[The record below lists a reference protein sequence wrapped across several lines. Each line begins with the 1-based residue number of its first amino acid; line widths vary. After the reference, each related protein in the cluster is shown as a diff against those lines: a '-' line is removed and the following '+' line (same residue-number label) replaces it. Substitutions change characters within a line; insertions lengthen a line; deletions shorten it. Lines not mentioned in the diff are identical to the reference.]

1 MNHTNRLRLLT
12 AFIALIFVFTGIVS
26 SDEKTVALTEDL
38 SIGVGYGDENL
49 MFGSVSDIQLDREEN
64 IYILDGKNDRIQIFN
79 SQGKFLRSIPIQK
92 GQGPKEVSML
102 LGFAVHPD
110 GFISLYDTAGRK
122 ILNFDKTGAYHSYF
136 KLDFQAMDIKPYKN
150 RQIAI
155 LGLNNDLG
163 IHIYSLKGERISSF
177 AEPFALPSKLSQHKD
192 APFSHFPMKFSSSGD
207 GTLFLLNPHKYEIH
221 IYKNGQLS
229 RKIKGRSD
237 FFRPMT
243 IQGGKGGGGQNMS
256 IIFPT
261 VSVLES
267 KGKTIIT
274 IKGLPVLGEEET
286 KSQMQVY
293 EDQKL
298 LHSQF
303 IEGFPYA
310 ADSEGRLYFS
320 ASKQGFPV
328 MKRCKIL
335 FE

>member
-12 AFIALIFVFTGIVS
+12 ALMGLIIVLSGIVS
-26 SDEKTVALTEDL
+26 SDENAVALTEDL

-49 MFGSVSDIQLDREEN
+49 MFGSVSDIQLDQEEN

-79 SQGKFLRSIPIQK
+79 SQGEFLRSIPIQK

-110 GFISLYDTAGRK
+110 GFISLYDLAGRK
-122 ILNFDKTGAYHSYF
+122 ILNFDKMGAYHSYF
-136 KLDFQAMDIKPYKN
+136 KLDFQAMDIKSYKKG
-150 RQIAI
+150 QIAI

-163 IHIYSLKGERISSF
+163 IHIYSLSGEWLSSF
-177 AEPFALPSKLSQHKD
+177 AEPFPLPSKLSQYKD
-192 APFSHFPMKFSSSGD
+192 SPFSQFPMKFSSSGD
-207 GTLFLLNPHKYEIH
+207 GILFLLNPHKYEIRV
-221 IYKNGQLS
+221 YENGQLS
-229 RKIKGRSD
+229 GKIKGRSD
-237 FFRPMT
+237 FFRPLT
-243 IQGGKGGGGQNMS
+243 IQGGKGRGGQTMG

-267 KGKTIIT
+267 KEKTFIT
-274 IKGLPVLGEEET
+274 IKGLPVLGQEEI

-303 IEGFPYA
+303 IEGFPSA
-310 ADSEGRLYFS
+310 VDSEGRLYFS
-320 ASKQGFPV
+320 DSKEGFPV

-335 FE
+335 FK